1 MRAGT
6 GLLWLCLF
14 GYALGAQAAGTASIP
29 ADPLDSSRWRYIVAE
44 HFRDARLMFDER
56 VQVRAPDAVEDGRA
70 TPVFVRISGLDDVRR
85 IRVLAD
91 AVAPGAVLDYFPDS
105 GAAARDLSLGFGL
118 RLAQATP
125 LRAAVLT
132 GDGVWHIGG
141 RWIDA
146 QGGGCAAPSMTLPDS
161 PGSGTGTG
169 LAPGIEARAWPRPAG
184 YQRLKFRI
192 RAPASAREHLP
203 AITQITISDSAG
215 RLRARLVPG
224 KTLDA
229 TAVFTLDIASR
240 EPLHI
245 DVRDARGQRYE
256 RGVGPAARALP

>member
-1 MRAGT
+1 MRAGSC
-6 GLLWLCLF
+6 LLWLCLF
-14 GYALGAQAAGTASIP
+14 GYALGASAATTVSIP

-44 HFRDARLMFDER
+44 HFRDARIVFDER
-56 VQVRAPDAVEDGRA
+56 VQVFAPGASEDGRA
-70 TPVFVRISGLDDVRR
+70 TPVFLRISGLEDVRQ

-91 AVAPGAVLDYFPDS
+91 AAAPGAVLDYFP
-105 GAAARDLSLGFGL
+105 GAAPAARDFSLGFGL

-146 QGGGCAAPSMTLPDS
+146 QGGGCAAPSMTASDAAE
-161 PGSGTGTG
+161 PGAG
-169 LAPGIEARAWPRPAG
+169 PGIEAQVWPRPEG

-192 RAPASAREHLP
+192 RQPASDSESVP
-203 AITQITISDSAG
+203 AIDRISVSDSAG
-215 RLRARLVPG
+215 EPRARLVPG
-224 KTLDA
+224 KSLAT
-229 TAVFTLDIASR
+229 TAVFTLNIAGR

-245 DVRDARGQRYE
+245 EVRDVRGQRY
-256 RGVGPAARALP
+256 GKDVAPAARAASP